1 MPVRFYVRH
10 TGLRLAGVVVTL
22 LIAASLLSLVVVFDA
37 MSPKV
42 INPEE
47 GLTHA
52 LGAPVR

>member
-1 MPVRFYVRH
+1 MRFYVRH